1 MTTAT
6 HATLINTYWSKENVV
21 LRNVLLAIAGSIALW
36 ISAKIQVPFYPVPVS
51 MQTFAVLMIG
61 MAFGWKLGGATVALY
76 LAEGLVGLPVFAG
89 TPEKGIG
96 LAYMLGTTGGYL
108 FGFLVAAIVVGWL
121 AERGFGRNVFLT
133 GVAMSIGTA
142 LIFAF
147 GLLWLGAVVGWDK
160 PVLAWGLYPFLAG
173 AAFKITLAAV
183 LMPGLWK
190 LLGSLKS

>member
-6 HATLINTYWSKENVV
+6 HATLINTLWSKENVA

-36 ISAKIQVPFYPVPVS
+36 ISAKVQVPLYPVPIS
-51 MQTFAVLMIG
+51 MQTFVVLMIG
-61 MAFGWKLGGATVALY
+61 MAFGWKLGGATIALY

-89 TPEKGIG
+89 TPEKGLG

-108 FGFLVAAIVVGWL
+108 FGYLVAAIAVGWL

-133 GVAMSIGTA
+133 GLAMLVGSA
-142 LIFAF
+142 LIYAF
-147 GLLWLGAVVGWDK
+147 GLLWLGSLLGWDK
-160 PVLAWGLYPFLAG
+160 PILEWGMYPFLAG
-173 AAFKITLAAV
+173 DAFKVVLAAV

-190 LLGSLKS
+190 ILGSKKS